1 MTKPILGKDMKKM
14 MPTGFV
20 CRRVI
25 MTDSQHQNGKMV
37 NTVPALHC
45 NKPLFMTISSKN
57 NWMEEL
63 MEYANSIYCSLL
75 RIK

>member
-14 MPTGFV
+14 MSTDFAY
-20 CRRVI
+20 RRAI
-25 MTDSQHQNGKMV
+25 MTDSQHQNSKMV
-37 NTVPALHC
+37 RTGPTLHC
-45 NKPLFMTISSKN
+45 NKSLFMIISSKN

-75 RIK
+75 GIR

>member
-14 MPTGFV
+14 MSTGFA

-37 NTVPALHC
+37 KTVPILHC
-45 NKPLFMTISSKN
+45 NKSLFMTISSKN

-63 MEYANSIYCSLL
+63 MEYANSIYYSLL